1 MKEIDK
7 KYFIIG
13 GIVIIGIIVAVV
25 YFLYFNKEEELFIE
39 NTNQIEEQKEE
50 KEEEVEEIWIHI
62 TGQVINPG
70 VVKLKEGARII
81 EAITEAGGCTQEAD
95 LNAVNLAYV
104 LEDGQKLY
112 IPKVNEENE
121 EEEYISE
128 NSGNNVITEGKESN
142 QKEKKKM
149 ININTATQEEL
160 QEIPGIGESTATKII
175 VYRNENGKFNAIEDI
190 KNVNGIGDAK
200 YEKMKEYIM
209 IK

>member
-13 GIVIIGIIVAVV
+13 GIVIIGIVAAVV

-50 KEEEVEEIWIHI
+50 EAEEIWIHV

-128 NSGNNVITEGKESN
+128 NSGNNVIKEGKESN

-200 YEKMKEYIM
+200 YEKMKEYIT